1 VGIQSGCSPVFKEI
15 SMVKECQVITN
26 NDAITVV
33 RYGDTD
39 IQFPA
44 IGRKTATV
52 KVLFK
57 DGKYRIVPDDF
68 KEYLPKPKKQ
78 NRKKYE
84 ETEE

>member
-1 VGIQSGCSPVFKEI
+1 MIR
-15 SMVKECQVITN
+15 ECQVITN

-44 IGRKTATV
+44 INRNAATV

-57 DGKYRIVPDDF
+57 DGKYKIVPDDY
-68 KEYLPKPKKQ
+68 KEYLPKPKKTY
-78 NRKKYE
+78 RKKQE